1 MVLQLYNDANQ
12 FMCQLDE
19 IHRKL
24 GFYSPEDGYGIHVRH
39 HSFHPTH
46 CAFRKDGAWCDQ
58 GLCLSCRRFWIWTLI
73 RSLPAGGS
81 RMSLWSRSMKFR
93 RMPTTSERVSSA
105 DPLGIDTAQPT
116 LSPWSPAR
124 VCATPRRENV
134 GVFSIFVSLIA
145 LSLQTRLVTGWRK
158 RRPRTRPGRFRRR

>member
-46 CAFRKDGAWCDQ
+46 CAFRKDGVTKASVSLVADSGYGPSFALCRRVAR
-58 GLCLSCRRFWIWTLI
+58 GCLS
-73 RSLPAGGS
+73 GH
-81 RMSLWSRSMKFR
+81 
-93 RMPTTSERVSSA
+93 EV
-105 DPLGIDTAQPT
+105 
-116 LSPWSPAR
+116 
-124 VCATPRRENV
+124 
-134 GVFSIFVSLIA
+134 
-145 LSLQTRLVTGWRK
+145 
-158 RRPRTRPGRFRRR
+158 